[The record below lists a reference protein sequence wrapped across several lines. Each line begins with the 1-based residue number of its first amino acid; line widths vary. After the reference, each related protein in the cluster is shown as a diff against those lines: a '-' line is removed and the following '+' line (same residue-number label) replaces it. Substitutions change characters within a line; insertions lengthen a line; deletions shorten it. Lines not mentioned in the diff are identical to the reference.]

1 MKFFQTVLAV
11 IVGILIIA
19 MISTVFFFVLLIS
32 ASGKPPIVV
41 KDNTILH
48 LQLTGP
54 IDEREIEDPFAK
66 LLSGVDQQPT
76 GLIEL
81 RRALQ
86 HAADDKNIKAIFLEA
101 PYLQAGVSTAAEV
114 RQMIRDFKSSGKPV
128 IAYGEFFTEGGYYLS
143 SVADEIYMAPD
154 FSELEFNGMNAEHI
168 YFKGALNKLG
178 VKPVVFRAGKYKN
191 AAESFVESE
200 MSETERVQVSEYINS
215 IYTYILTEISESR
228 NIPIG
233 DLRQIADEMKIR
245 TEEDAVEYRLI
256 DGLAYKD
263 EVIAKIKEQIGVDT
277 DKKIPFMSHSN
288 YNGSFDTENSSDNTI
303 AVVIA
308 KGTIIP
314 GKASRDYIASDD
326 FIEELKKVRE
336 SDRVK
341 AVVLRVNSPGGS
353 ALASDLI
360 WHEIKLTAEKKPV
373 IASMSDVAAS
383 GGYYLSMAA
392 DTIVAHPTTVTGSIG
407 VIGTYFNFNELLENK
422 LGITS
427 DNYKT
432 GKYSDLL
439 NVTRPV
445 SEEEVDILQTMVNK
459 SYHSFVQKAADDRGF
474 TYADMDSLAQGRVWI
489 GEAAIQNKLIDV
501 FGDLEYAIQ
510 LASEKAGIADD
521 YKVKYYPRE
530 KTLIEQLLADLG
542 MQTKLNLFENHSTE
556 LDTYLKLLKELDNR
570 KGVQARLP
578 YDLQISF

>member
-11 IVGILIIA
+11 IVGVLIIA